1 VVNSSDPRL
10 DRLIERAGEVD
21 IFAFTSSSTARNL
34 LERAR
39 AMGREEQLREALA
52 RATVA
57 AIGKP
62 TAQELSRLGVAV
74 DVIPE
79 NFTFEAMLAAL
90 VGRKR
95 SSGNAASMAK
105 DRMEL

>member
-1 VVNSSDPRL
+1 
-10 DRLIERAGEVD
+10 
-21 IFAFTSSSTARNL
+21 
-34 LERAR
+34 
-39 AMGREEQLREALA
+39 MGREEQLRGALA

-62 TAQELSRLGVAV
+62 TAEELSRLGVAV

-79 NFTFEAMLAAL
+79 RFTFEAMLAAL

-95 SSGNAASMAK
+95 
-105 DRMEL
+105 L